1 MTAKDSIEVTAA
13 TVDEAVDQ
21 ALAELG
27 ATHDDV
33 VIEVLSAPRA
43 GLLGLG
49 SRAARVRVSR
59 RPSEGAH
66 SEAQSPPTA
75 PPGRGRAPRAAS
87 AEPSRTR
94 PPEPPQRTRDR
105 DRDRDR
111 RPEPPR
117 AQTQPPA
124 GREPEAPPA
133 EDDRKPANIEEQE
146 REAIGMLSQILALMG
161 EKAEVVHTGSDADA
175 IEIEVRG
182 DGSGILIGR
191 HGQTLDALEYLL
203 NRLVAR
209 KIKDAVAVVIDTE
222 SYRARRRNQL
232 ERMALSMGERAKRE
246 HVKITME
253 PMPPRDRRIVHLA
266 LKDDPLITTRSTG
279 DGYMRVVEIVPEGKQ
294 EQGGR
299 GGGGG
304 SGGSGGGGGG
314 RNRPRERERERET
327 EAPIG
332 QQGGF
337 KRGQKKIV

>member
-1 MTAKDSIEVTAA
+1 MTAKDSIEVTAG

-27 ATHDDV
+27 ATHDDA
-33 VIEVLSAPRA
+33 VIEVLSTPRA

-49 SRAARVRVSR
+49 SRAARVRVTR
-59 RPSEGAH
+59 RPREGAH
-66 SEAQSPPTA
+66 SEAQSPPPA
-75 PPGRGRAPRAAS
+75 PPGRARAPRAAS
-87 AEPSRTR
+87 
-94 PPEPPQRTRDR
+94 PEPPRTQPPAPRQRTRDR
-105 DRDRDR
+105 DRDRP
-111 RPEPPR
+111 PEPSR
-117 AQTQPPA
+117 AQTQPTA
-124 GREPEAPPA
+124 GREGEEPA
-133 EDDRKPANIEEQE
+133 GEDDRKPANLEEQE
-146 REAIGMLSQILALMG
+146 REAIGMLSQILELMG
-161 EKAEVVHTGSDADA
+161 EKAEVVHTGSDAEA

-246 HVKITME
+246 HVKMTME

-279 DGYMRVVEIVPEGKQ
+279 DGYMRVVEIVPVEGRQ

-304 SGGSGGGGGG
+304 SSGGGGGRG
-314 RNRPRERERERET
+314 RNRPRERERET